1 MRCEVCGRK
10 IHSDPIRAIIEGAR
24 LTVCAECS
32 KHGKVILPQEEAEIE
47 RKKATAATSIAP
59 KRTAVPVSMVQKK
72 SSVPQV
78 AITTEVVEDYQ
89 TKIRAAREK
98 LGLSHEDLGKKI
110 NEKASVLRHIET
122 GKMAPNNL
130 LASKLERTL
139 KITLMVPIE
148 KEKEKAPP
156 VLTKPA
162 NEELTLGD
170 LIQFNSKGEEPSKR
184 KQS

>member
-1 MRCEVCGRK
+1 
-10 IHSDPIRAIIEGAR
+10 
-24 LTVCAECS
+24 
-32 KHGKVILPQEEAEIE
+32 LPQEEAEIE
-47 RKKATAATSIAP
+47 RKAAAAIAMAP
-59 KRTAVPVSMVQKK
+59 KRTHVPISMVQKK
-72 SSVPQV
+72 PAIPQV
-78 AITTEVVEDYQ
+78 AITTEVIEDYQ

-130 LASKLERTL
+130 LAAKLERTL

-156 VLTKPA
+156 VLTKSA
-162 NEELTLGD
+162 SEELTLGD
-170 LIQFNSKGEEPSKR
+170 LIQFESKGEAPSKR